1 MKYLIKFRHPKPLES
16 GIRKTY
22 CDVGVVDDEN
32 IISEM
37 IGISGVA
44 TCNVGDQFNYEKGR
58 RLSLA
63 RALAPLPREIRKEIW
78 EQYFKQKETDRI
90 KSIMHR
96 LFGKNVIGY
105 GITDP
110 QGNTTFAP
118 LVDDQE
124 LIQAMIDKITNQEE

>member
-37 IGISGVA
+37 IGITGVA
-44 TCNVGDQFNYEKGR
+44 TCNVGDQFNYETGR

-63 RALAPLPREIRKEIW
+63 RAIAPLPREIRKEIW
-78 EQYFKQKETDRI
+78 EQYFAQKEQDKI
-90 KSIMHR
+90 KSYVSNLCKR
-96 LFGKNVIGY
+96 LPPELVVETRAAIW
-105 GITDP
+105 
-110 QGNTTFAP
+110 NTIF
-118 LVDDQE
+118 
-124 LIQAMIDKITNQEE
+124 NQEE